1 MTENRHVI
9 HVGSMQARERATS
22 MRSDSVYTQKGRKAD
37 KRSVSFSERLLRD
50 CALCTAMMLCIKIS

>member
-37 KRSVSFSERLLRD
+37 KRSVSFSERLYGIAHCVQR
-50 CALCTAMMLCIKIS
+50 